1 MTQGARQQVPV
12 VAETLSGLP
21 RAFLRDDQSL
31 GPQLTRRLE
40 IAAMAAGQTLPAG
53 EGTPLNEVH
62 EEKQQR
68 GAAFPTENQI
78 NFLKQARLKVR
89 TIRGFAAE
97 AEAAASVRLAHLKRA

>member
-1 MTQGARQQVPV
+1 VTQEARQQVPA

-31 GPQLTRRLE
+31 GPQLTRRRE
-40 IAAMAAGQTLPAG
+40 KAAMAAGQTLPAV
-53 EGTPLNEVH
+53 EGMPLNEVH
-62 EEKQQR
+62 EEKPR

-78 NFLKQARLKVR
+78 NFLKQARLKVW